1 MVCAAA
7 QSKSCS
13 LFFQASREEEAQS
26 LLQRAGRAGSASE
39 PDTVFNLRALTGR
52 EALALQ
58 QLLG

>member
-1 MVCAAA
+1 MARAAA

-13 LFFQASREEEAQS
+13 LFLQASQEEEAQS

-39 PDTVFNLRALTGR
+39 PEIVFKLRALPGR
-52 EALALQ
+52 AALALQ